1 MYTYKNIEEL
11 DDKQLAELSEQG
23 YKLCYVDF
31 ARGKAYDEENYEWIP
46 FDDDDETIHYQAYF
60 TPIDLKDQWGDDW
73 DDAPYEHNA
82 EEPYDD
88 YYDENDAKH
97 EINIYVVH
105 FTVQK
110 EVDETLL
117 TPRDFC
123 YGSYGSS
130 VCVAQINSGMVA
142 WMYSRE
148 GYKACDGFAIQAGT
162 LIADFVGKIKKFI
175 AKTEQQ

>member
-11 DDKQLAELSEQG
+11 DDKQLKTLSEQG

-31 ARGKAYDEENYEWIP
+31 ARGKAYNEDKYEWIP
-46 FDDDDETIHYQAYF
+46 FDDEDETIHYQAYF

-73 DDAPYEHNA
+73 DDAPYEYNA
-82 EEPYDD
+82 GEPYEH
-88 YYDENDAKH
+88 YYDNEGQH
-97 EINIYVVH
+97 EINIYVVL

-123 YGSYGSS
+123 VGRYGSCVS
-130 VCVAQINSGMVA
+130 VSQINSGMVA
-142 WMYSRE
+142 WMYARE
-148 GYKACDGFAIQAGT
+148 SYKTCDGFAIQAGT
-162 LIADFVGKIKKFI
+162 LIADFVGKIKKFVN
-175 AKTEQQ
+175 KTEQ

>member
-11 DDKQLAELSEQG
+11 DDKQLTELSKQG

-46 FDDDDETIHYQAYF
+46 FDDEDETIHYQAYF

-73 DDAPYEHNA
+73 DDAPYEYNA

-88 YYDENDAKH
+88 YWDGNDAKH

-105 FTVQK
+105 FTVPK
-110 EVDETLL
+110 GEKTLL

-123 YGSYGSS
+123 VGNYGSS
-130 VCVAQINSGMVA
+130 VSVSQINSGMVA
-142 WMYSRE
+142 WLYARE
-148 GYKACDGFAIQAGT
+148 SYKTCDGFAIQSGT
-162 LIADFVGKIKKFI
+162 TIDAFVGKINNFLKP
-175 AKTEQQ
+175 QDNG

>member
-11 DDKQLAELSEQG
+11 DDKQLAELSEHG

-31 ARGKAYDEENYEWIP
+31 ARGKAYDEDNYEWIP
-46 FDDDDETIHYQAYF
+46 FGDEDETIHYQAYF

-88 YYDENDAKH
+88 YCDNEGQH

-105 FTVQK
+105 FAVTK

-117 TPRDFC
+117 TPSDFLYC
-123 YGSYGSS
+123 SYGSNVS
-130 VCVAQINSGMVA
+130 VSQINSGMVA
-142 WMYSRE
+142 WMYVRE
-148 GYKACDGFAIQAGT
+148 SYKACDGFAIQAGT